1 MNDQMLDQVKK
12 SSIPVSE
19 PYIVYAHYPPHQ
31 EDDINLVEIGQVLIQ
46 NWRLIFWV
54 TLAVTLAAL
63 TYAFSA
69 PSIYKAD
76 IFLLPPLE
84 KNVQGLNRLELNIQE
99 HSPESVYNLFVRNL
113 HSRSLRRRL
122 FEEQNLVEHLAPNN
136 DSSTQDIFEKFNKAL
151 TISRNLRKPGQE
163 EFITV
168 SVETGDA
175 LLSAE
180 VLNSFI
186 RLVNAETSSALIQG
200 VEEKLNSQKQFLQN
214 KIANKDKLVQ
224 QYRED
229 RLQMLD
235 KAAFVIERGRV
246 KGSYAD
252 MNRPTSPIVEVLNP
266 TQEPGKSRYEL
277 EEQRIDI
284 REIKELLFDLSKLQE
299 QLFDL
304 RQLQERLAL
313 LELIKFDRNAMTA
326 VTIDQWAIS
335 PEEQVKP
342 KRLLIVSISFV
353 VGLIISVCL
362 AFFLNAL
369 KQQREQSK
377 S

>member
-1 MNDQMLDQVKK
+1 M
-12 SSIPVSE
+12 
-19 PYIVYAHYPPHQ
+19 
-31 EDDINLVEIGQVLIQ
+31 
-46 NWRLIFWV
+46 

-99 HSPESVYNLFVRNL
+99 HSPESVYNLFVKNL

-136 DSSTQDIFEKFNKAL
+136 DPSTQDIFEKFNKAL

-266 TQEPGKSRYEL
+266 AQEPGKSRYEL

-304 RQLQERLAL
+304 WQLQERLAL

>member
-1 MNDQMLDQVKK
+1 
-12 SSIPVSE
+12 
-19 PYIVYAHYPPHQ
+19 
-31 EDDINLVEIGQVLIQ
+31 
-46 NWRLIFWV
+46 
-54 TLAVTLAAL
+54 
-63 TYAFSA
+63 
-69 PSIYKAD
+69 
-76 IFLLPPLE
+76 
-84 KNVQGLNRLELNIQE
+84 
-99 HSPESVYNLFVRNL
+99 
-113 HSRSLRRRL
+113 L

-136 DSSTQDIFEKFNKAL
+136 DSSTQDIFEKFNEAL

-266 TQEPGKSRYEL
+266 AQEPGKSRYEL